1 MGIRIYKPLT
11 PGTRHRSVAYGILS
25 TCLPKERNKKR
36 PAADLVYS
44 LPKKGGRNHRGHI
57 TSRHRGGGHKRLY
70 RNIDFLRQV
79 QSPGKVVRIEYDP
92 YRSAHIALIHYR
104 NGKKGYILYPRG
116 LSIGNYIVS
125 QVDAPLTV
133 GNALPLSN
141 MPLGTEIHNIELN
154 PGAGGKLVRAAGTAA
169 QLVAQSGKFVAIRLP
184 SKELRLI
191 SQDCW
196 ATIGQVGNSE
206 QSNIVLGKA
215 GRSRWLGQRPRV
227 RGSAKNPVDHPHGG
241 GEGKSPIGRSRPVTP
256 WGKPALGQR
265 TGKPNQFVIERRT
278 K

>member
-92 YRSAHIALIHYR
+92 YRSAHISLIHYR